1 MNCLT
6 SFCQHA
12 ASMRPRLLA
21 LLLISLLPAPLFAE
35 EQYVIRR
42 AVEAGELQ
50 PLSEILGKIQARHP
64 GKVLDVDLERDRSGR
79 RVYEITLL
87 KPNGQRAKLYIDAV
101 NGNEILGDD
110 NPVKPRANLPQAL
123 RKLLARYPGNILEL
137 ELKLGAAQRMIYE
150 VQVIQ
155 HDGRLRELV
164 IDANS
169 GELISDSGHR
179 QEVLKRLR
187 PLPELLER
195 LPARYRGVIRE
206 VELEYDQ
213 DGRYFYEIEV
223 SLPDGRVYEL
233 DIDAITGAVLNGEE
247 VDR

>member
-1 MNCLT
+1 MRLT
-6 SFCQHA
+6 A
-12 ASMRPRLLA
+12 LA
-21 LLLISLLPAPLFAE
+21 LALSTLLPPTLFAE
-35 EQYVIRR
+35 EQYVVRR

-50 PLSEILGKIQARHP
+50 PLSEILTRVQARHP

-79 RVYEITLL
+79 RVYEITLI
-87 KPNGQRAKLYIDAV
+87 KPDGQRTKLYVDAV
-101 NGNEILGDD
+101 SGNEVDSGSAPDH
-110 NPVKPRANLPQAL
+110 PRLALPQAL

-137 ELKLGAAQRMIYE
+137 ELKGLGEKRLVYE
-150 VQVIQ
+150 VQVVQ

-164 IDANS
+164 IDAHS
-169 GELISDSGHR
+169 GALISDSGHR

-187 PLPELLER
+187 PLPELIER

-206 VELEYDQ
+206 IELEYDQ

-233 DIDAITGAVLNGEE
+233 DIDAISGAVLNGEE
-247 VDR
+247 VER